1 MGNTGSGGSQDCCE
15 AKGQTVSD
23 PSIVQWRFMGIKNGV
38 QWGINSQ

>member
-23 PSIVQWRFMGIKNGV
+23 PSIVQRRCMGIKDGV
-38 QWGINSQ
+38 QWGITSQ